1 MVYMFARRLDRP
13 KSSFFLL
20 GPRGTGK
27 STWALSEFPKAHRI
41 DLLEESRYQNYLADP
56 DLFAAELRAVPVA
69 SWVLVDEVQRLPSL
83 LNEVH
88 RAIEERKLRF
98 ALTGSSARK
107 LRHGG
112 VNLLGGRA
120 GQITM
125 FPFVPEELGASFK
138 LERALRHGTIPLV
151 WDSPAP
157 EETLS
162 AYVQTYLREEIQAEA
177 LVRNLP
183 GFARFLPIAGLMHGQ
198 QLNVASLARDSGV
211 ARQTVAG
218 YVEILVDTLV
228 ANTLPAYESRLRVR
242 ERRHPKFFFFDPGV
256 VRALKRQSGTVS
268 PEERGALFEGLVY
281 MLLRFY
287 QERAKLCDDICYW
300 APAEAKL
307 TEVDF
312 LVRRGKEVLA
322 VEVKAARTVRPLDFR
337 GLRAVSDLP
346 GLVRKV
352 LVFQGAAPLRTTDGI
367 DALPFGAFAEAL
379 RAGTLW
385 P

>member
-13 KSSFFLL
+13 QASFFLL

-27 STWALSEFPKAHRI
+27 STWARSEFPKAHRI
-41 DLLEESRYQNYLADP
+41 DLLEESRYQSYLADP
-56 DLFAAELRAVPVA
+56 SLFADELRAVPVG

-88 RAIEERKLRF
+88 RAIEERRLRF

-120 GQITM
+120 RQITM
-125 FPFVPEELGASFK
+125 FPFVPEELGSAFR
-138 LERALRHGTIPLV
+138 LQRAIQHGTIPLV
-151 WDSPAP
+151 WDALAP

-198 QLNVASLARDSGV
+198 QLNVAALARDAGV

-218 YVEILVDTLV
+218 YIEILADTLI
-228 ANTLPAYESRLRVR
+228 ANTLCAYESQLRVR
-242 ERRHPKFFFFDPGV
+242 ERKHPKFYFFDPGV
-256 VRALKRQSGTVS
+256 VRALKRQNGTIS
-268 PEERGALFEGLVY
+268 PEERSPLFEGFIY

-287 QERAKLCDDICYW
+287 QERANLCDDICYW
-300 APAEAKL
+300 APAEAKT

-312 LVRRGKEVLA
+312 LIRRGKETIAL
-322 VEVKAARTVRPLDFR
+322 EVKAARTVRPLDLR
-337 GLRAVSDLP
+337 GLRAVSTLR
-346 GLVRKV
+346 GLVRRV
-352 LVFQGAAPLRTTDGI
+352 LVFQGPTPLTTTDGI
-367 DALPFGAFAEAL
+367 EVLPFGVFADLLKEGA
-379 RAGTLW
+379 LW